1 MSWSKS
7 AKRTVSALRYDNEQ
21 PHVPT
26 KKHPLVVPKPEMGL
40 VELQNLFTATVT
52 PEFMNGWIGLL
63 EAEFTELMA
72 DNQGS
77 SQFSIRVS
85 EIPSVIAADIVLNGL
100 IDDKHQ
106 LQLTEWLRV
115 SEAGELVAE
124 VMFER
129 GWGLATDERG
139 EKVIAA
145 SKAPR

>member
-1 MSWSKS
+1 
-7 AKRTVSALRYDNEQ
+7 
-21 PHVPT
+21 
-26 KKHPLVVPKPEMGL
+26 MGL

-129 GWGLATDERG
+129 GCE
-139 EKVIAA
+139 
-145 SKAPR
+145 